1 MKILSKELGKLFEA
15 AAMSAFPELTP
26 EQILRFVTLEKP
38 ADSAHGD
45 YACPAPL
52 RLSKILGKNPQDI
65 ALAIIEKL
73 QKDYR
78 YDSVEFARPGFI
90 NLKLSKTFLEEEL
103 KILEGGFSV
112 ESRGGERPVII
123 EYSGTNAAK
132 AMQVH
137 HLITTILGQS
147 LSDLYEFM
155 GYDVIRIN
163 HLGDWGTHFGKLI
176 YAVETWGDKS
186 EIEKNP
192 NSEFLRLYVKFNTEA
207 EKNPELEDEARK
219 IFKALEDGDE
229 LRMAMWNWM
238 VKESLLDLEKIF
250 VRLGVH
256 FDHIMGESFY
266 LKMAD
271 EILEEGKKRGLFVE
285 GEGGSLIYN
294 MGEGKTPALIQK
306 SDGTTLYLT
315 RDIATV
321 KYRVDTWH
329 PSTILYVVDVAQSL
343 HFEQDFAIAKAMGY
357 AQDSQLEHI
366 SFGRMSFANAAMS
379 TRKGNV
385 ILVDDLLNEAV
396 KRAGELAAKKAG
408 DVSRDNLEK
417 IIETVGISSIK
428 YGILSQDRVKN
439 LIFDW
444 DKMISLDGNSAPYL
458 LYSYA
463 RANSIIE
470 KAGLELTG
478 MPKLTEQLEIDLVR
492 QMLKFPE
499 VLEGALLEKK
509 PHFIATFLYEL
520 CQNFNHFYGK
530 CKVMGTPEQRTRL
543 GLVRAFMHEVKTG
556 LTILG
561 IPVLE
566 KM

>member
-1 MKILSKELGKLFEA
+1 MKILSHELGKLFQTSA
-15 AAMSAFPELTP
+15 KLAFPDLLP
-26 EQILRFVTLEKP
+26 EQIVKFVTLEKP
-38 ADSAHGD
+38 ADIAHGD

-52 RLSKILGKNPQDI
+52 RLTKLLGKNPQDI
-65 ALAIIEKL
+65 AMAIIEKL
-73 QKDYR
+73 PKDYR
-78 YDSVEFARPGFI
+78 YESVEFARPGFI
-90 NLKLSKTFLEEEL
+90 NLKLSKNFLEEEL
-103 KILEGGFSV
+103 KVLESGFSV
-112 ESRGGERPVII
+112 EGHPGNRPVIV
-123 EYSGTNAAK
+123 EYSSTNAAK
-132 AMQVH
+132 PMGVH

-147 LSDLYEFM
+147 ISDLYEFM
-155 GYDVIRIN
+155 GHDVIRIN

-186 EIEKNP
+186 EIERNP
-192 NSEFLRLYVKFNTEA
+192 NGEFLRLYVQFNNEA
-207 EKNPELEDEARK
+207 EKNPDLENEARK
-219 IFKALEDGDE
+219 IFKALEEGDE

-238 VKESLLDLEKIF
+238 VKESLEDLTKIF
-250 VRLGVH
+250 ARLGVH

-266 LKMAD
+266 RKMAD
-271 EILEEGKKRGLFVE
+271 DVLEDGKKRGLFVE
-285 GEGGSLIYN
+285 GEGGSLIFN
-294 MGEGKTPALIQK
+294 MGEEVVPALIQK

-315 RDIATV
+315 RDVATV

-329 PSTILYVVDVAQSL
+329 PDAILYVVDHAQSL
-343 HFEQDFAIAKAMGY
+343 HFEQDFAISNAMGY
-357 AQDSQLEHI
+357 AEDCKLEHI
-366 SFGRMSFANAAMS
+366 SFGRMSFADSSMS
-379 TRKGNV
+379 SRKGNV
-385 ILVDDLLNEAV
+385 ILVEDLLDEAV

-408 DVSRDNLEK
+408 DVSRESLEK
-417 IIETVGISSIK
+417 IVEIVGISSIK

-463 RANSIIE
+463 RAHSIIE
-470 KAGLELTG
+470 KTGQNSFIG
-478 MPKLTEQLEIDLVR
+478 MPKLSDPLEIDLVR

-499 VLEGALLEKK
+499 VLEAALSEKK
-509 PHFIATFLYEL
+509 PHIIATFLYEL

-530 CKVMGTPEQRTRL
+530 CKVMGDRTRL
-543 GLVRAFMHEVKTG
+543 GLVQAFMHELKTG